1 MLNPV
6 FGFRTQPSLTFLSCR
21 ATSYLRS
28 STFFSCLFSMAA
40 IRRLVISPPFMN
52 SSSPAASEQNQLQE
66 LFDSPYTG
74 AVTTR
79 TATLTGFTETS
90 EHTVAFTNESI
101 SSVNSYG
108 YSPRPLSAY
117 IDYVDAILSNADE
130 TSTKPFIIS
139 ITSSS
144 PISLASMLDSIQ
156 GLRTKLRDNE
166 GTMSRVGIELNT
178 SCPNIQGSPPPAY
191 HLAELTPILDVLARY
206 FREDPTLVIGLK
218 LPPYV
223 YSTQFDDLLRGI
235 ATYSRPDPSDES
247 RRISPFAFLTSTN
260 TLGQTLFFAE
270 QAVPL
275 PGKAEADPT
284 ASEEEVPTPAG
295 FTLPTVTGGM
305 AGEALHPLALGNVYT
320 LRRLLDKNQEIS
332 LREISIIGVGG
343 VTTREAHVRMRR
355 AGASVV
361 ACATILVRD
370 GVAAFEKLSI
380 TDDNRG
386 SGRGGTDLGG
396 LSSGGA

>member
-1 MLNPV
+1 M
-6 FGFRTQPSLTFLSCR
+6 
-21 ATSYLRS
+21 
-28 STFFSCLFSMAA
+28 
-40 IRRLVISPPFMN
+40 
-52 SSSPAASEQNQLQE
+52 
-66 LFDSPYTG
+66 
-74 AVTTR
+74 
-79 TATLTGFTETS
+79 
-90 EHTVAFTNESI
+90 

-108 YSPRPLSAY
+108 YSPHPLSTY
-117 IDYVDAILSNADE
+117 VDYVDAILFKADE

-144 PISLASMLDSIQ
+144 PISIATMLDTIQ
-156 GLRTKLRDNE
+156 RLRTKLRDGE
-166 GTMSRVGIELNT
+166 GTMSRVGVELNT
-178 SCPNIQGSPPPAY
+178 SCPNIKGSTPPAY
-191 HLAELTPILDVLARY
+191 HMPSLAPILDVLARY

-223 YSTQFDDLLRGI
+223 YSTQFDDLLRAI
-235 ATYSRPDPSDES
+235 ATYSQLDPSDES
-247 RRISPFAFLTSTN
+247 RRLSPFAFLTSTN

-275 PGKAEADPT
+275 SRGAEAAAA
-284 ASEEEVPTPAG
+284 ASEEGSTPAE
-295 FTLPTVTGGM
+295 FALPTVLGGM

-320 LRRLLDKNQEIS
+320 LRRLLDTHEEIS

-343 VTTREAHVRMRR
+343 VTTREAHLRMRR

-361 ACATILVRD
+361 ACATILIRN
-370 GVAAFEKLSI
+370 GVSGFQKLSI